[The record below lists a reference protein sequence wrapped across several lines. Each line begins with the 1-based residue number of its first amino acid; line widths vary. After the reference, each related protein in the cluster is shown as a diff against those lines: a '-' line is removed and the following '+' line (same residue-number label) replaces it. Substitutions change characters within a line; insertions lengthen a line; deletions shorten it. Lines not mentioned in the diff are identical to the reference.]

1 MAAAV
6 SAEGYVFIGVKVKAG
21 PTAGVLRDVISRNK
35 EQGRIE
41 KERKERKEIERL
53 EKSIEA
59 MKREDEEEKER
70 RIENSPMKDL
80 LLRRR
85 RQREEAE
92 KREEEEQSLEEQQR
106 SYGFSLREKSPQ
118 TSRFSAGDS
127 YKPERAYNDG
137 TRGHSTDADRYS
149 RELNSGYYRKE
160 DDW

>member
-1 MAAAV
+1 MAAV
-6 SAEGYVFIGVKVKAG
+6 SAEGYVFIGGKVKAG

-41 KERKERKEIERL
+41 KERKERKEREKL
-53 EKSIEA
+53 KKSIEA
-59 MKREDEEEKER
+59 MKREDEKEKER

-92 KREEEEQSLEEQQR
+92 KREEEEQSLEEHQR
-106 SYGFSLREKSPQ
+106 SFALGLRKKSPQ
-118 TSRFSAGDS
+118 TSKFSTGDS

-137 TRGHSTDADRYS
+137 TRGHSTDTDRYS
-149 RELNSGYYRKE
+149 SEMSSGYYRKE
-160 DDW
+160 DDRW